1 MSEEINYK
9 KFIPIGIQT
18 VLAIPSIYDLALF
31 FIFPERWFKN
41 QMGKKDSTFT
51 SVCTIFLGLRLL
63 KKYLIYYLLFHLIF
77 FIITFML
84 CKNNYT
90 ITSYLMACIVCS
102 IQAVYIYFYNFVVD
116 TANNDPTVKE
126 MNKSL
131 NELDKEEFKKHF
143 NDGKHVLTKQQK
155 SMVNILL
162 NGKEK
167 TKDED
172 YKEIIKL
179 LLDAEE
185 EIDIKI

>member
-1 MSEEINYK
+1 
-9 KFIPIGIQT
+9 
-18 VLAIPSIYDLALF
+18 
-31 FIFPERWFKN
+31 
-41 QMGKKDSTFT
+41 
-51 SVCTIFLGLRLL
+51 
-63 KKYLIYYLLFHLIF
+63 
-77 FIITFML
+77 
-84 CKNNYT
+84 
-90 ITSYLMACIVCS
+90 
-102 IQAVYIYFYNFVVD
+102 
-116 TANNDPTVKE
+116 